1 MSLMDWSSPIDI
13 GWLIGISLIDCDSLQ
28 DLNVKKI
35 PELRMNQRGFMTLNH
50 LTYIKNKLLG

>member
-1 MSLMDWSSPIDI
+1 MDWSSPIDI
-13 GWLIGISLIDCDSLQ
+13 GWLIGISLIVCDSLQ